1 MLRGVNAISGT
12 ALFEEN
18 NKTLF
23 QAIAQAQ
30 FIAYAPFVFQAS
42 VLMRDNGMLRY
53 IEAAGDAGVTIVDT
67 AKQMKLPEYAVR
79 ILLEAGLGIGLLY
92 RNGECFFLAKT
103 GEIFLH
109 NETTRVNTDFMRDV
123 CIKGADKLKDSLQ
136 NGKPEGLKVFGDWP
150 MLFDGLAHLP
160 QAAMNSWLA
169 YDHHHS
175 IQGFEEALP
184 LIFEEPVYNILDV
197 GANTG
202 DWSVACLNYNS
213 EITAGLLDLPEV
225 LSLAKETIDKESCR
239 NRIKYYPQD
248 ILDPEEEI
256 PMGYDVM
263 WMSQFLAC
271 FSDEEIVQILKKCYK
286 ALPGDGRIFIYETF
300 WDQQQMEA
308 AAFSLQM
315 TSLYFATMAN
325 GKGRIYD
332 SKTYLSLIERT
343 GFKVVSHI
351 KRTGKTHSL
360 LILKK

>member
-1 MLRGVNAISGT
+1 MSRGVDAGGT
-12 ALFEEN
+12 ALFREN

-23 QAIAQAQ
+23 QAISQAQ

-42 VLMRDNGMLRY
+42 VLMRDSGMLHY
-53 IEAAGDAGVTIVDT
+53 IEAAENGVTI
-67 AKQMKLPEYAVR
+67 AEASMQIKLPEYATR

-92 RNGECFFLAKT
+92 KADDRFLLAKT
-103 GEIFLH
+103 GEIFIN
-109 NETTRVNTDFMRDV
+109 NETTRINTDFMRDV
-123 CIKGADKLKDSLQ
+123 CIKGTDKLKDSLQ
-136 NGKPEGLKVFGDWP
+136 SGKPEGLKVFGDWP

-175 IQGFEEALP
+175 IQGFEEVLP

-202 DWSVACLNYNS
+202 DWSIACLDYNKD
-213 EITAGLLDLPEV
+213 ITAGLLDIPEV
-225 LSLAKETIDKESCR
+225 LSLAKETIDKEHYC

-248 ILDPEEEI
+248 ILDPKEEI

-271 FSDEEIVQILKKCYK
+271 FSDEEIVRILKKCYK
-286 ALPGDGRIFIYETF
+286 ALPGNGRIFIYETF
-300 WDQQQMEA
+300 WDQQHMEA

-332 SKTYLSLIERT
+332 SKTYLSLIEQT
-343 GFKVVSHI
+343 GFKVATHI
-351 KRTGKTHSL
+351 KRAGKTHSL